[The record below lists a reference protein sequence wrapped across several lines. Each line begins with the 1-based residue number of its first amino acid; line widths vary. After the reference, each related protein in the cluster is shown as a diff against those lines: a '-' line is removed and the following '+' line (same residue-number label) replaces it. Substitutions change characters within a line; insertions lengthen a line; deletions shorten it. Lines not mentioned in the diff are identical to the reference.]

1 MRLLADENVPL
12 RSVERL
18 RRDGHDVLAVSETAP
33 QTSDEEIL
41 LLAEKEGRILL
52 TFDKDFGELAGS
64 SAFPLSCGI
73 ILLRIPLRSADY
85 ITEIMIEA
93 IDSRSDWM
101 GKFAVVEPG
110 RIRLRKM

>member
-1 MRLLADENVPL
+1 MGQLGESWTYSL
-12 RSVERL
+12 S
-18 RRDGHDVLAVSETAP
+18 
-33 QTSDEEIL
+33 QEIL

-85 ITEIMIEA
+85 FTEIMIEA